1 MHTLSEL
8 GPRLQTIANFVPPG
22 ARLGDIGTDHAYL
35 PLALVAD
42 GKITGAVAIDV
53 HKGPYQSALNAVYST
68 GLADRIDVRFGD
80 GLEPLVPGEVD
91 ALVLAGMGG
100 VTILEIL
107 NNKPEV
113 LHEVSTL
120 ILQPQGAEGRVR
132 ESLGSRGW
140 RLKDE
145 VLIEEANRVYT
156 VIVYMRQEGF
166 TAAELEEKV
175 RWWQDKVL
183 QSLASNVEINANS
196 YPIPN
201 ADVVKYS
208 EITRSLVWEYGPLIL
223 SQSRRLLVRRF
234 DENYQELT
242 HQLEEIR
249 KGKPE
254 TIGRL
259 LQDKTL
265 QLKVIKSIESILLAT
280 P

>member
-1 MHTLSEL
+1 MHTVSEL
-8 GPRLQTIANFVPPG
+8 GPRLQTITNFVPPG

-53 HKGPYQSALNAVYST
+53 HKGPYQSALKAVNSA
-68 GLADRIDVRFGD
+68 GFADRIDVRFGD

-91 ALVLAGMGG
+91 TVVLAGMGG

-132 ESLGSRGW
+132 EDLSSRGW
-140 RLKDE
+140 LLKDE
-145 VLIEEANRVYT
+145 VLVEETDRVYT
-156 VIVYMRQEGF
+156 VILYSHQEGF

-183 QSLASNVEINANS
+183 QSLASASNS
-196 YPIPN
+196 N
-201 ADVVKYS
+201 SDGDAVKVS
-208 EITRSLVWEYGPLIL
+208 AVTRSFVWEYGPLIL
-223 SQSRRLLVRRF
+223 SRRGNLLTRLLA
-234 DENYQELT
+234 ENYQELT
-242 HQLEEIR
+242 RQLEEIR
-249 KGKPE
+249 KGKSE
-254 TIGRL
+254 KIGRL
-259 LQDKTL
+259 VQDKTL
-265 QLKVIKSIESILLAT
+265 QLKVLEVLRWEAR
-280 P
+280 

>member
-1 MHTLSEL
+1 MHTASEL

-35 PLALVAD
+35 TLALVAD

-91 ALVLAGMGG
+91 TLVLAGMGG

-145 VLIEEANRVYT
+145 VLVEEANRVYT
-156 VIVYMRQEGF
+156 VIVYTRQEGF
-166 TAAELEEKV
+166 TAAELGEKV
-175 RWWQDKVL
+175 RWWQDKVV
-183 QSLASNVEINANS
+183 QSLASASNFNS
-196 YPIPN
+196 DGH
-201 ADVVKYS
+201 AVKIS
-208 EITRSLVWEYGPLIL
+208 EVTRSLVWEYGPLIL
-223 SQSRRLLVRRF
+223 AHGGRLLARIIT
-234 DENYQELT
+234 ENCRELT
-242 HQLEEIR
+242 RQLEEIQ
-249 KGKPE
+249 KGKSGKL
-254 TIGRL
+254 GRL
-259 LQDKTL
+259 IQDKTL
-265 QLKVIKSIESILLAT
+265 ELRVVESFESILAGD
-280 P
+280 